1 MKKKTVKKE
10 TEETEEIRFH
20 IMHSMK
26 GGCGKSTCSLFKAL
40 QLAKGNVTGPTR
52 VLLLD
57 ADFRGSAW
65 QPLLFRDGTVAISE
79 TYTKVKDMLEKGSG
93 ASSFGSGSRHTIA
106 VPDRYRKE
114 NNLSRFVQD
123 MEFPLQKLVQE
134 SFSYAREEDPLA
146 SSGYAMNG
154 YLDFILASARS
165 KDKAGFSHQNHQGKI
180 APGIYINR
188 LERLLNFILHR
199 NATVPPDN
207 DRKKEQIGQ
216 YRDVVIDM
224 PPGYDEYSDIILNLL
239 RRLATKGNKI
249 ILHYYQVTTE
259 DIGHMALAVENIREM
274 MGLRTGYREFK
285 TVNAILNNPFF
296 TDFKDSTDYEKRVEQ
311 NISELKKVLG
321 QDGKVYRNDYN
332 DSFHEYSTITER
344 QGFELK
350 DDALQ
355 EQ

>member
-1 MKKKTVKKE
+1 MKKK
-10 TEETEEIRFH
+10 EEIHFH

-40 QLAKGNVTGPTR
+40 QLAKENVDEPAR

-57 ADFRGSAW
+57 TDFRGSAW

-79 TYTKVKDMLEKGSG
+79 TYTKVKNMLEIGSG
-93 ASSFGSGSRHTIA
+93 AASFGRGSRHTIA
-106 VPDRYRKE
+106 VPDKYRKE

-123 MEFPLQKLVQE
+123 MDFPLQKLVQE
-134 SFSYAREEDPLA
+134 SFSYAREEDPYA
-146 SSGYAMNG
+146 PSGYAMNG

-188 LERLLNFILHR
+188 LESLLNFVLCR

-216 YRDVVIDM
+216 YHDVVIDM

-239 RRLATKGNKI
+239 RRLPMKKKKI

-259 DIGHMALAVENIREM
+259 DIGHMALAVANIREM
-274 MGLRTGYREFK
+274 ERLKTEFK
-285 TVNAILNNPFF
+285 EFDTVNAILNNPFSSG
-296 TDFKDSTDYEKRVEQ
+296 STDAAAYGKRIEQ
-311 NISELKKVLG
+311 HILALKNALG
-321 QDGKVYRNDYN
+321 QKGNVYLNEYN
-332 DSFHEYSTITER
+332 ASFHEYSTITER
-344 QGFELK
+344 QWFELE
-350 DDALQ
+350 DDALKKQ
-355 EQ
+355 

>member
-1 MKKKTVKKE
+1 MSRKK
-10 TEETEEIRFH
+10 EEIRFH

-40 QLAKGNVTGPTR
+40 QLATGNVNGQAG

-93 ASSFGSGSRHTIA
+93 ASSLGRGSRHTIA
-106 VPDRYRKE
+106 VPDRYHKE

-146 SSGYAMNG
+146 PSGYAMNG

-188 LERLLNFILHR
+188 LERLLNFILSR

-207 DRKKEQIGQ
+207 DRKRKQIGQ

-239 RRLATKGNKI
+239 RRLAMNGSKI
-249 ILHYYQVTTE
+249 TLHYYQVTTE
-259 DIGHMALAVENIREM
+259 DIGHMALAVENIREI
-274 MGLRTGYREFK
+274 MGLKTEFREFN
-285 TVNAILNNPFF
+285 TVNAILNNPFSYRA
-296 TDFKDSTDYEKRVEQ
+296 TDAAAYGKRVEQ
-311 NISELKKVLG
+311 HISTLKDALG
-321 QDGKVYRNDYN
+321 QKGKVYRNEYN
-332 DSFHEYSTITER
+332 ASFHEYSTITER
-344 QGFELK
+344 QWFELE
-350 DDALQ
+350 DDALK